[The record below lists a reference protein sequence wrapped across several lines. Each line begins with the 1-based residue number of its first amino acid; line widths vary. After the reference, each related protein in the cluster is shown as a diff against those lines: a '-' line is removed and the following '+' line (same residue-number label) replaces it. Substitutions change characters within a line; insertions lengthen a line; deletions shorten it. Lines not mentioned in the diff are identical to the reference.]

1 MAKQPVHGNSA
12 SARRNRR
19 GVPPA
24 SSEAARLRMQRTR
37 QRDTAAE
44 LALRSAL
51 HRAGLRYRVDLA
63 PIPGVRGRADVVF
76 PRQRIAVYVDGCF
89 WHSCPVHQT
98 HPRANSA
105 WWAAKLQA
113 NRERDADTD
122 RRLAEAGWLVLRFWE
137 HEAPGAATQ
146 VVLEAVRA
154 RQALRFR

>member
-1 MAKQPVHGNSA
+1 MRCRRSSTSSSEWRSFLFLDCRLQARPSDRRSTRRGLLHRSGTEEEMAKQPVHGNSA

-37 QRDTAAE
+37 QRDT
-44 LALRSAL
+44 
-51 HRAGLRYRVDLA
+51 
-63 PIPGVRGRADVVF
+63 
-76 PRQRIAVYVDGCF
+76 
-89 WHSCPVHQT
+89 
-98 HPRANSA
+98 
-105 WWAAKLQA
+105 AAKLQA

-154 RQALRFR
+154 RQALRF